1 MIKLK
6 EINFIGYGDIATNN
20 IFSAV
25 KQNQNERS
33 QNELAE
39 LDKSIDSLT
48 NTSIKVNFNESTFKN
63 QVYFKDETSGEFIKI
78 GLSDEN
84 LEKLQRVFGKQDF
97 FTKSDGSQILSG
109 KAESF
114 VAGWFGDIAYKRGY
128 ANSDANG
135 DGYLSQDELANTNS
149 GFTAHG
155 MYYIGLK
162 VATVDSTETYMKYS
176 SDFQDKHKTM
186 SSAGKYA
193 SDNIEKELNKTI
205 QNDKNSDGSL
215 TYGELMDKSESQQ
228 DVTDVINY
236 LLKYG
241 LTEPVELG
249 EDLLAKALLQQFMG
263 GVSSLNAEQKA
274 VLAKAGLLMDENTLK
289 EDLSSV
295 IKNIEANIENSKID
309 FKV

>member
-6 EINFIGYGDIATNN
+6 EINFIGYGDIASNN
-20 IFSAV
+20 IFSTV

-128 ANSDANG
+128 ASSDANG

-149 GFTAHG
+149 GFTSHG
-155 MYYIGLK
+155 VFNLYSM
-162 VATVDSTETYMKYS
+162 TDTSTSTESYMKLGDSFKNQHS
-176 SDFQDKHKTM
+176 S
-186 SSAGKYA
+186 SYAAGKYA
-193 SDNIEKELNKTI
+193 SDSIEKELNKTI
-205 QNDKNSDGSL
+205 QNDKNSDGKIA
-215 TYGELMDKSESQQ
+215 YGEIMDKNEHEQ
-228 DVTDVINY
+228 DVTDIITAMVGDKIEQIN
-236 LLKYG
+236 
-241 LTEPVELG
+241 VG

>member
-6 EINFIGYGDIATNN
+6 EINFIGYGDIASNN

-128 ANSDANG
+128 ASSDSDNN
-135 DGYLSQDELANTNS
+135 GYLSQDELANTNS

-155 MYYIGLK
+155 IYNLYNMNTISQ
-162 VATVDSTETYMKYS
+162 STESYMKLGDSFKNQHS
-176 SDFQDKHKTM
+176 S
-186 SSAGKYA
+186 SYAAGKYA
-193 SDNIEKELNKTI
+193 SDSIEKELNKTI

-215 TYGELMDKSESQQ
+215 TYGELMDKSESEQ
-228 DVTDVINY
+228 DVIDVINY

-274 VLAKAGLLMDENTLK
+274 ILAKAGLLMDENTQ
-289 EDLSSV
+289 DLSSV

>member
-6 EINFIGYGDIATNN
+6 EINFIGYGDIATHN

-33 QNELAE
+33 QNELTE

-63 QVYFKDETSGEFIKI
+63 QVYFKDDTSGEFIKI

-128 ANSDANG
+128 ASSDANG

-149 GFTAHG
+149 GFTSHG
-155 MYYIGLK
+155 VFNLYSM
-162 VATVDSTETYMKYS
+162 TDTSTSTESYMKLGDSFKNQHS
-176 SDFQDKHKTM
+176 S
-186 SSAGKYA
+186 SYAAGKYA
-193 SDNIEKELNKTI
+193 SDSIEKELNKTI
-205 QNDKNSDGSL
+205 QNDKNSDGKIA
-215 TYGELMDKSESQQ
+215 YGEIMDKNEHEQ
-228 DVTDVINY
+228 DVTDIITAIVGDKIEQIN
-236 LLKYG
+236 
-241 LTEPVELG
+241 VG

>member
-1 MIKLK
+1 MNLTNMKYY
-6 EINFIGYGDIATNN
+6 GYETISNN
-20 IFSAV
+20 SV
-25 KQNQNERS
+25 YGVLSQDVQNRS
-33 QNELAE
+33 KTELAE

-128 ANSDANG
+128 ASSDANG

-162 VATVDSTETYMKYS
+162 VAAVDSTETYMKYS

-193 SDNIEKELNKTI
+193 SDSIEKELNKTI
-205 QNDKNSDGSL
+205 QNDKNSDGKIA
-215 TYGELMDKSESQQ
+215 YGEIMDKNEHEQ

-241 LTEPVELG
+241 LTELVELG

>member
-1 MIKLK
+1 MNLANMKYY
-6 EINFIGYGDIATNN
+6 GYETISNN
-20 IFSAV
+20 SV
-25 KQNQNERS
+25 YGVLSQDVQNRS
-33 QNELAE
+33 KTELAE

-48 NTSIKVNFNESTFKN
+48 STNIKVNFNESTFKN

-128 ANSDANG
+128 ASSDANG

-155 MYYIGLK
+155 IYNLYNMNTISQ
-162 VATVDSTETYMKYS
+162 STESYMKLGDSFKNQHS
-176 SDFQDKHKTM
+176 S
-186 SSAGKYA
+186 SYAAGKYA
-193 SDNIEKELNKTI
+193 SDSIEKELNKTI
-205 QNDKNSDGSL
+205 QNDKNSDGKIA
-215 TYGELMDKSESQQ
+215 YGEIMDKNEHEQ
-228 DVTDVINY
+228 DVTDIITAMVGDKIEQIN
-236 LLKYG
+236 
-241 LTEPVELG
+241 VG
-249 EDLLAKALLQQFMG
+249 EDLLAKALLQQFMS